1 MEVLEGRV
9 TGALKS
15 KMEGLGQE
23 AKKMLEGVSESLEAK
38 LDHRMNDLGSAVTI
52 VASPSPGEYFK
63 HIPQR
68 SEEYLD
74 TLSHRMDAL
83 EEKVDS
89 RFKTLESLLGRVLD
103 AVQAM

>member
-1 MEVLEGRV
+1 
-9 TGALKS
+9 
-15 KMEGLGQE
+15 
-23 AKKMLEGVSESLEAK
+23 MLEGVSESLEAK
-38 LDHRMNDLGSAVTI
+38 LDHRMNDLGEKVERIERTVASYHPLPPTPSSAVTI